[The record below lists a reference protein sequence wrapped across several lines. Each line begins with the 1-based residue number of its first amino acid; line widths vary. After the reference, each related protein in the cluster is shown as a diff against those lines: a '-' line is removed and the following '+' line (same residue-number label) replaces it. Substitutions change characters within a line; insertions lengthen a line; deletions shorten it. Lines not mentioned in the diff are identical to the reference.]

1 LGTGKRTN
9 ELRCETCRVNG
20 WCATVAALSLSGN
33 LIRTALLVLSAAV
46 FRLSVEAVEFSVT
59 SVADNGP
66 GTLRQAILDANA
78 SPGKDLITFNLPGGP
93 LFTITPASAL
103 PTISEQVLIDG
114 STQPGYAGT
123 PVVGLVG
130 TSAGTANGLDI
141 VNSNTVVRALFINRF
156 NGNGIQIQG
165 GQNNVV
171 AGCFIGT
178 SPAGTAKLVNVV
190 AGVAILSGRNNRI
203 GGTNAADRNILSGNQ
218 TGLWIAGLNATGN
231 VAQGNFIG
239 TDITGTISLGNGN
252 NGVLLGAPGNVIGG
266 THSSARNL
274 ISGNGQSGVYINDA
288 FASNNWI
295 CGNFIGT
302 SSNGATALS
311 NTVDGVTILRATHNL
326 IGGSLPGAGNVISG
340 NGERGVYLFTTTS
353 NVLENRV
360 EGNLIGTDLTGRTN
374 LGNRYSGVGLTLAN
388 QNYIGGTNPFA
399 RNIISGNKQSGVA
412 IDSNSVA
419 NIVAGNY
426 IGIDVT
432 GTNALPNSFNGVSI
446 LNGTSNVVGGTTVGA
461 GNVISGN
468 TQNGVFISN
477 NGSNTVAGNQIGT
490 DWTGTLRRSNGN
502 SGVRIESANNIVGGI
517 SSYAP
522 NLISGNSNSGV
533 FLFSTAASNNVIA
546 GNLIGT
552 MALGLTGMGNSFYG
566 VSLTNAP
573 RNFIGTAE
581 PGGGNLI
588 SGNANSGLYIAGPGA
603 TGNTVHGNFIG
614 TDVTG
619 TFAIP
624 NVIGAATL
632 FRAGT
637 NFIGGAAPGAGNL
650 LSGNENVTVYL
661 DNAHGNI
668 LRGNNIGL
676 RADGSTSLPNFL
688 HAFELLNTSS
698 RNIIGGTKPGEANR
712 IANALS
718 SGYDG
723 VRVRDGC
730 VGNVIRGNSIFNNGG
745 ASANGL
751 AIDWSVDGPTVASE
765 PRFPTLFSA
774 TNQHL
779 TTVTG
784 SLNGL
789 NSTTYT
795 LDFYGDTAPD
805 ISNYGEGRRWLGSI
819 SVATGS
825 GGTANFNVQLT
836 NAFAGG
842 GFISATTT
850 DAAGNTSEFALTIPV
865 ATSGD
870 TDGDGM
876 PDDFELAFGLNPN
889 SAADFDLDADGDGAN
904 NFREFL
910 AGTRPNSPASALRI
924 TMRQE
929 NGLTLLFVNSVPG
942 KTYRFEAASDVV
954 GPWTIIADHLAGTGS
969 ALRVSDA
976 TTSANRFFKVRAN

>member
-1 LGTGKRTN
+1 
-9 ELRCETCRVNG
+9 
-20 WCATVAALSLSGN
+20 LSGK
-33 LIRTALLVLSAAV
+33 LIRTAVLVLCAAGFRFSA
-46 FRLSVEAVEFSVT
+46 EAVEFFVT
-59 SVADNGP
+59 SVADSGP

-78 SPGKDLITFNLPGGP
+78 SPGKDLITFNLPGGAP
-93 LFTITPASAL
+93 FTITPASAL
-103 PTISEQVLIDG
+103 PTISEQVTIDG
-114 STQPGYAGT
+114 ATQPGYAGS

-141 VNSNTVVRALFINRF
+141 VGSNTIIRALFINRF

-190 AGVAILSGRNNRI
+190 AGITILNGRNNRI

-218 TGLWIAGLNATGN
+218 TGLWIAGLSANGN
-231 VAQGNFIG
+231 VALGNFIG

-266 THSSARNL
+266 TNAFARNL

-302 SSNGATALS
+302 SSNGAAGLS

-326 IGGSLPGAGNVISG
+326 IGGAVPGAGNVISG

-353 NVLENRV
+353 DVLENRI

-374 LGNRYSGVGLTLAN
+374 LGNRYSGVGLTLAC
-388 QNYIGGTNPFA
+388 QNYIGGTNPLA
-399 RNIISGNKQSGVA
+399 RNIIAGNKQSGVA

-419 NIVAGNY
+419 NVVAGNY

-432 GTNALPNSFNGVSI
+432 GTNALPNTFNGVSI
-446 LNGTSNVVGGTTVGA
+446 LSGLSNVIGGTTVGS

-468 TQNGVFISN
+468 AQNGVFIANS
-477 NGSNTVAGNQIGT
+477 GSNVVAGNLIGT
-490 DWTGTLRRSNGN
+490 DWTGSLRRGNGN
-502 SGVRIESANNIVGGI
+502 SGVRIESANNFIGGTVP
-517 SSYAP
+517 SAR
-522 NLISGNSNSGV
+522 NLISGNTNSGV
-533 FLFSTAASNNVIA
+533 FLFSAAASNNVIA
-546 GNLIGT
+546 GNFIGT
-552 MALGLTGMGNSFYG
+552 TALGLTGMGNGFYG

-588 SGNANSGLYIAGPGA
+588 SGNANSGLYIAGTGA
-603 TGNTVHGNFIG
+603 TANTVHGNFIG
-614 TDVTG
+614 TDASG

-624 NVIGAATL
+624 NVIGAVTL

-637 NFIGGAAPGAGNL
+637 NFIGGSVPGAGNL

-676 RADGSTSLPNFL
+676 RADGSTALPNFL

-718 SGYDG
+718 PGYDG

-730 VGNVIRGNSIFNNGG
+730 VGNAIRGNSIFNNGG
-745 ASANGL
+745 ANANGL
-751 AIDWSVDGPTVASE
+751 AIDWSVDGPTASGE
-765 PRFPTLFSA
+765 PRFPTLLSA
-774 TNQHL
+774 AGQHL
-779 TTVTG
+779 TSVTG
-784 SLNGL
+784 SLSGL

-795 LDFYGDTAPD
+795 LDFYGNTAPD
-805 ISNYGEGRRWLGSI
+805 ISNYGEGRRWLGSANVTT
-819 SVATGS
+819 SS
-825 GGTANFNVQLT
+825 GGTANFSFQFT
-836 NAFAGG
+836 NAFAVG

-850 DAAGNTSEFALTIPV
+850 DAAGNTSEFALTIPIT
-865 ATSGD
+865 ASAD

-876 PDDFELAFGLNPN
+876 PDDFELAFGLNPH
-889 SAADFDLDADGDGAN
+889 SAADLDLDADSDGAN
-904 NFREFL
+904 NYREFL
-910 AGTRPNSPASALRI
+910 AGTRPNNPASAFRM
-924 TMRQE
+924 TMQQE
-929 NGLTLLFVNSVPG
+929 NEITLLFVNGVPG
-942 KTYRFEAASDVV
+942 KTYRFEAASDVT
-954 GPWTIIADHLAGTGS
+954 GPWSIIADNLAGTGS
-969 ALRVSDA
+969 ALRVVDSGTA
-976 TTSANRFFKVRAN
+976 TNRFFKVRAN

>member
-1 LGTGKRTN
+1 
-9 ELRCETCRVNG
+9 
-20 WCATVAALSLSGN
+20 LSLSGN

-59 SVADNGP
+59 SLADSGP

-78 SPGKDLITFNLPGGP
+78 SPGKDLITFNLPGGAP
-93 LFTITPASAL
+93 FTITPLSAL
-103 PTISEQVLIDG
+103 PTISEQVLVDG
-114 STQPGYAGT
+114 TTQPGYAGI

-141 VNSNTVVRALFINRF
+141 VNSNTVIRALFINRF

-178 SPAGTAKLVNVV
+178 SPSGTTKLVNVV

-203 GGTNAADRNILSGNQ
+203 GGTNAADRNLLSGNQ
-218 TGLWIAGLNATGN
+218 TGLWIAGLSATGN

-266 THSSARNL
+266 TNASARNL

-288 FASNNWI
+288 FASNNWV

-302 SSNGATALS
+302 SSNGAAALS

-326 IGGSLPGAGNVISG
+326 IGGSLPGAGNLISG
-340 NGERGVYLFTTTS
+340 NGERGVYMFTTTS
-353 NVLENRV
+353 NVLENRI

-388 QNYIGGTNPFA
+388 QNYVGGTNPSA
-399 RNIISGNKQSGVA
+399 RNIISGNRQSGVA

-419 NIVAGNY
+419 NVVAGNY

-446 LNGTSNVVGGTTVGA
+446 LSGTSNVIGGVLAGA
-461 GNVISGN
+461 GNIISGN
-468 TQNGVFISN
+468 TQNGVFISSS
-477 NGSNTVAGNQIGT
+477 GSNTVAGNQIGT
-490 DWTGTLRRSNGN
+490 DWTGTLRRGNGN
-502 SGVRIESANNIVGGI
+502 SGVRVESANNIVGGTV
-517 SSYAP
+517 SSAR
-522 NLISGNSNSGV
+522 NLISGNTNSGV
-533 FLFSTAASNNVIA
+533 FLFSASASNNIVA
-546 GNLIGT
+546 GNFIGT
-552 MALGLTGMGNSFYG
+552 TVLGLTAMGNSFYG

-573 RNFIGTAE
+573 RNLIGTAK
-581 PGGGNLI
+581 PGGGNVI
-588 SGNANSGLYIAGPGA
+588 SGNANSGLYIAGSSA
-603 TGNTVHGNFIG
+603 TANTVHGNFIG

-624 NVIGAATL
+624 NIIGAVTL

-637 NFIGGAAPGAGNL
+637 NFIGGATPGAGNQ

-676 RADGSTSLPNFL
+676 RADGSTALPNFL

-730 VGNVIRGNSIFNNGG
+730 VGNVIRGNSMFNNGG
-745 ASANGL
+745 VSANGL
-751 AIDWSVDGPTVASE
+751 AIDWSVDGPTTVSE
-765 PRFPTLFSA
+765 PRFPALTSA
-774 TNQHL
+774 TGQHL
-779 TTVTG
+779 TTVMG
-784 SLNGL
+784 SLSGL

-795 LDFYGDTAPD
+795 LDFYGNTAPD
-805 ISNYGEGRRWLGSI
+805 ISNYGEGRRWLGSANI
-819 SVATGS
+819 TTTS
-825 GGTANFNVQLT
+825 GGTANFSFHLT
-836 NAFAGG
+836 NAFAVG

-876 PDDFELAFGLNPN
+876 PDDFELALGLNPN
-889 SAADFDLDADGDGAN
+889 SEADLDLDTDGDGAS
-904 NFREFL
+904 NFQEFL
-910 AGTRPNSPASALRI
+910 AGTKPNNPTSALKI
-924 TMRQE
+924 TMQHE
-929 NGLTLLFVNSVPG
+929 NGLTLLFVNSVQG

-954 GPWTIIADHLAGTGS
+954 GPWAIIADNLAGTGS
-969 ALRVSDA
+969 ALCVTDA
-976 TTSANRFFKVRAN
+976 LTSTNHFFKVRAN